1 MLFFGHNSSVS
12 APILL
17 IFSAKEEPNHYPII
31 FYAKNKDSRQL
42 WIIGLISYLPWDTV
56 QRCVLTGFFCFLS
69 CIRGY
74 LHRYVDFLDFT
85 GSLYLNWTSEVILT
99 IQVCTQCTHSA
110 HKVHTRCTKGAFCLT
125 SLFLKL
131 ESWTLECR
139 HEFGFH
145 KHYHK
150 YVLVKWGLHT
160 AHFYNF

>member
-99 IQVCTQCTHSA
+99 IQVCTQCTQGA
-110 HKVHTRCTKGAFCLT
+110 QKVHTRSILSNFLNGKVYSDTKNKAIVHLVIWRNWC
-125 SLFLKL
+125 
-131 ESWTLECR
+131 
-139 HEFGFH
+139 FGQ
-145 KHYHK
+145 
-150 YVLVKWGLHT
+150 
-160 AHFYNF
+160 FYDSKIEK